1 VKVVI
6 AGSSG
11 LIGTALGAALVTDGD
26 EVVRLVRRPARSPG
40 EVTWDPDTVTLDPKT
55 LDGADAVVNLAGA
68 GIGDRRW
75 TDDYKRLLLSSRVN
89 ATRTLVEAMLAAD
102 TPPHVLVNASA
113 EGCYGDRG
121 DEVLT
126 ERSHAGSGFTAELC
140 LAWEAE
146 AARVAEESSGRIRE
160 VRLRTG
166 LVMSPR
172 GGTYGRMKPLVLA
185 GLGGPLGS
193 GSQWWS
199 WVSLDDEVSAIR
211 HLIGADVS
219 GPVNVSAPEPV
230 RQREFMA
237 ALGRALHRPSLVPAP
252 GFALRV
258 VLGEFAS
265 EVLASIR
272 MTPDVLQRN
281 GFQFSHPDLTSLF
294 GWLTR

>member
-1 VKVVI
+1 MKVVI

-11 LIGTALGAALVTDGD
+11 LIGTALGEALVADGD
-26 EVVRLVRRPARSPG
+26 EVVRLVRRPARSSG
-40 EVTWDPDTVTLDPKT
+40 EVTWDPDTVTLDPKV

-75 TDDYKRLLLSSRVN
+75 TDDYKRLLVSSRVN

-102 TPPHVLVNASA
+102 TPPRVLVNASA
-113 EGCYGDRG
+113 EGYYGDRG
-121 DEVLT
+121 EEVLT
-126 ERSHAGSGFTAELC
+126 EQSPAGSGFTAELC

-193 GSQWWS
+193 GKQWWS

-211 HLIGADVS
+211 HLIDADVS

-258 VLGEFAS
+258 VLGEFAG
-265 EVLASIR
+265 EVLASVR
-272 MTPDVLQRN
+272 MTPEALQRS
-281 GFQFSHPDLTSLF
+281 GFQFTHPDLASLV